1 MNSQNLASDQNT
13 RARTRRKRHA
23 TSSPSDSLCVSSESC
38 ATRVL
43 HLLSR
48 LSPKLETTVILRCSI
63 VEDNVC
69 AIWLC
74 VVFFCFCFFFFF
86 WFVCLYFFFLSSP
99 VDIATVSLF
108 RLRAFRCRLFC
119 PREALPLRTS
129 PVNCL
134 AVSSH

>member
-23 TSSPSDSLCVSSESC
+23 TRSPSDSLCVSSESC

-63 VEDNVC
+63 VEDNVY

-74 VVFFCFCFFFFF
+74 VVFLFLFFLFF
-86 WFVCLYFFFLSSP
+86 WFVCLYFFSFPHLLILPRFPCS
-99 VDIATVSLF
+99 VSVF
-108 RLRAFRCRLFC
+108 SGAGFFAFRKRSRCELRL
-119 PREALPLRTS
+119 
-129 PVNCL
+129 
-134 AVSSH
+134 